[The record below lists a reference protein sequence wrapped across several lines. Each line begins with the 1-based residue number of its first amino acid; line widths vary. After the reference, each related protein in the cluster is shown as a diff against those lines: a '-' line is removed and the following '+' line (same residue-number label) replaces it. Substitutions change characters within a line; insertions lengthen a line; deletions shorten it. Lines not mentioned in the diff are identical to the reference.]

1 MAVHSSMLVCKISRQ
16 RSLVD
21 CGPWDHKESMT
32 EAAEHT
38 HQLNEAV
45 TVDLILRNWYPY
57 EKKFGHTDS
66 RDASAERK
74 DHARTCQGHSCLQ
87 ANERDYRRS
96 QNRQHLDLG
105 LLVSRTGENSF
116 LSFQAL
122 SQWYFVIEALTSDKY
137 TVSLALT
144 QSLLVR
150 VTQTETGK
158 THTSFYLLSLLLFAI
173 VLRTCSVPSRRIKNK
188 WDKAE

>member
-144 QSLLVR
+144 QFISTCNTNRNWKNTHIFLLTLTPV
-150 VTQTETGK
+150 VCHCPK
-158 THTSFYLLSLLLFAI
+158 NMLSTFQE
-173 VLRTCSVPSRRIKNK
+173 NK
-188 WDKAE
+188 KQMGQS